1 MDGAKRIK
9 LRHGKFVS
17 ANEILQG
24 AGGEEIIKLVL
35 ARIGDTPAKRLAW
48 LLRFMNTDLTVLR
61 EEEGV
66 ALGYDLQSLWLATD
80 LSANTVPPMPISPLL
95 KMDRSELSE
104 IQKWLKDGFTA
115 LFSEKPHHWI
125 FPAP

>member
-1 MDGAKRIK
+1 MDGTKRIK
-9 LRHGKFVS
+9 LRHGKFIS
-17 ANEILQG
+17 AHEILQG
-24 AGGEEIIKLVL
+24 AEEIIKVL
-35 ARIGDTPAKRLAW
+35 KARIGDTPVKRLAW

-104 IQKWLKDGFTA
+104 IQKWLK
-115 LFSEKPHHWI
+115 
-125 FPAP
+125 